1 MKDCAR
7 NGRLGI
13 ATPQANPTVE
23 AEMRRIIP
31 NSIDYCVLRLL
42 SKSSDPKIRLI
53 DYLANLPENIKA
65 QFSGLSIST
74 LLFGCTASTYL
85 LGEEREKEILAN
97 ASEALGGA
105 KIITAADA
113 IKKLLI
119 AEKITRIGMLT
130 PYPEWLQAYAEEYWN
145 RSGVEIVAVQRVDIG
160 SEDTYKIYDLEAE
173 DAMPGFLRLLSKD
186 CEAVLISGT
195 GMPSLKLINN
205 NETNGKKVISSNYA
219 MARIGLSYL
228 GIESRIKSEWF

>member
-1 MKDCAR
+1 MKDHTK
-7 NGRLGI
+7 NSRLGI

-31 NSIDYCVLRLL
+31 NNIDYCVLRLL
-42 SKSSDPKIRLI
+42 SKSSDPKTRLI
-53 DYLANLPENIKA
+53 DYLVNLPENIKT
-65 QFSGLSIST
+65 QFSDLSINT

-85 LGEEREKEILAN
+85 LGEEIEKEILAN

-105 KIITAADA
+105 RIVTAAGA

-119 AEKITRIGMLT
+119 AEKITRVGMLT
-130 PYPEWLQAYAEEYWN
+130 PYPEWLQVYAEEYWS
-145 RSGVEIVAVQRVDIG
+145 RSGVEVVAVQRVDIG

-186 CEAVLISGT
+186 CGAVLISGT

-228 GIESRIKSEWF
+228 GIESRTKSEWF